1 MGIRMELR
9 KDLTRVGLFGGT
21 FDPIHIGHLMV
32 AQEAALKLSLNEI
45 WFIPTGNPWLKEG
58 VPVSPPE
65 HRKAMVD
72 LATDGN
78 PLFKVSSIEI
88 NRLGPSYTVET
99 LKQINETGAKGK
111 PFFIIGMDSLESLH
125 RWHNPYDLFDL
136 CSLVVIS
143 RPAYLG
149 LDLDHIENI
158 RPGST
163 KKITVLDG
171 LRIGISGA
179 EIRKRVAEKL
189 PIKYWVPSK
198 VEEYIR
204 KNGLYREVNGE

>member
-1 MGIRMELR
+1 MELR
-9 KDLTRVGLFGGT
+9 GDLTRIGLFGGT

-32 AQEAALKLSLNEI
+32 AQEAALKLGIEEV
-45 WFIPTGNPWLKEG
+45 WFIPTGQPWLKEG
-58 VPVSPPE
+58 MPVSSAK
-65 HRKAMVD
+65 HRKAMAD
-72 LATDGN
+72 IATEKN
-78 PLFKVSSIEI
+78 PLFKVSSMEI
-88 NRLGPSYTVET
+88 DRLGPSYTVDT
-99 LKQINETGAKGK
+99 LKQIKGAGGKGK

-125 RWHNPYDLFDL
+125 RWHNPSELFDL

-149 LDLDHIENI
+149 FDLGSIETV

-163 KKITVLDG
+163 KEITVLDG

-179 EIRKRVAEKL
+179 EVRKRVAEKL

-198 VEEYIR
+198 VEEYIYQ
-204 KNGLYREVNGE
+204 NQLYRGLND